1 MEQENENVMIG
12 KLIDEESYKRDK
24 KHIYLDDF
32 VCIDIVR
39 DNVICE
45 IKKSSSKREMA
56 EQQLK
61 YYLYLL
67 NKKGIE
73 VKGELLI
80 PKENR
85 KEMIVL
91 NENDKIMIENRLKDI
106 NELCNKVIP
115 PGSVLIVKYAK
126 NVHIMSCVI
135 FNNGTIIL
143 YFYKW
148 RTSSKR

>member
-1 MEQENENVMIG
+1 
-12 KLIDEESYKRDK
+12 
-24 KHIYLDDF
+24 
-32 VCIDIVR
+32 
-39 DNVICE
+39 
-45 IKKSSSKREMA
+45 MA

-106 NELCNKVIP
+106 NELCNKVTP
-115 PGSVLIVKYAK
+115 QKLLIVKYAK